1 MAWTGKV
8 LKFLIGILIV
18 PVSKLR
24 DGSYAFSMKSFRFAL
39 SVLIWILTTWAC
51 TVTILIV
58 HAQNLST
65 TALVVS
71 YIGNLSKIMSIT
83 LMIPCLGYL
92 VETARLGPADMT
104 GLKHNALLLAYVVL
118 IVLDTIFDIYICATA
133 SLDKF
138 LFSILEIVVT
148 TIVNIIQTSN
158 LVLVKM
164 YSNAFVAHMCEG
176 VSNKARST
184 YELQGRSRTILHG
197 YRNLK
202 TGMGPLLLVMFSLGT
217 IYITAYLYEITKL
230 QSYPDDWAV
239 ILNLASKMLSK
250 FLQLMI
256 VSLACQR
263 CYTELKGTKQF
274 FR

>member
-1 MAWTGKV
+1 MTS
-8 LKFLIGILIV
+8 LK
-18 PVSKLR
+18 
-24 DGSYAFSMKSFRFAL
+24 FAL

-51 TVTILIV
+51 TLTILIV
-58 HAQNLST
+58 NGQNLST

-71 YIGNLSKIMSIT
+71 YIGNLSKIMSIS
-83 LMIPCLGYL
+83 LMIPCMGYL

-104 GLKHNALLLAYVVL
+104 GLRHSALLLAYVVL
-118 IVLDTIFDIYICATA
+118 IVLDTIFDIYICATTA
-133 SLDKF
+133 TLDQF
-138 LFSILEIVVT
+138 LFSVLEIVVT
-148 TIVNIIQTSN
+148 TIGNIIQTSN

-164 YSNAFVAHMCEG
+164 YSNAFVANMCEG
-176 VSNKARST
+176 IKGRST
-184 YELQGRSRTILHG
+184 YELQGKSTTILLS

-230 QSYPDDWAV
+230 HSYPEDWAV
-239 ILNLASKMLSK
+239 IINLASKMLSK

-256 VSLACQR
+256 VSLACQL
-263 CYTELKGTKQF
+263 CYTELKGTKLF